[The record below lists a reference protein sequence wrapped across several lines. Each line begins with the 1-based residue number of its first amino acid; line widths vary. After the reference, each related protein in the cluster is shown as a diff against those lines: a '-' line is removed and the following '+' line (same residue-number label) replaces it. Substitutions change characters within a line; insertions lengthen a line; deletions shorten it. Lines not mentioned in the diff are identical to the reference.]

1 MQSNYIPWRGY
12 FSLISTCDVFVILDS
27 VQYTKRDW
35 RNRNQLR
42 EREGLFWLTIPVE
55 KLSTRE
61 SIYDVRVSDS
71 SWVSKH
77 LTSARHSL
85 AGLPFFESALDSVE
99 PVFRSLESEASLH
112 AINMAL
118 IRAICD
124 LTAIRSTLL
133 VDSDV
138 STLSTRDEEIDPTE
152 RLIDVCTQVGA
163 TSYLTG
169 PRGIDYL
176 DLDSFRKANIHIEVA
191 DYSKLPIYRQKFE
204 GFMPNVS
211 VLDFIAAVGPADAST
226 IFQEVSII

>member
-1 MQSNYIPWRGY
+1 MTRAAIVQSNYIPWRGY
-12 FSLISTCDVFVILDS
+12 FSLISNCDVFVILDS

-85 AGLPFFESALDSVE
+85 AGLPFFESALDAIE

-112 AINMAL
+112 TINMAL
-118 IRAICD
+118 I
-124 LTAIRSTLL
+124 
-133 VDSDV
+133 
-138 STLSTRDEEIDPTE
+138 
-152 RLIDVCTQVGA
+152 
-163 TSYLTG
+163 
-169 PRGIDYL
+169 
-176 DLDSFRKANIHIEVA
+176 
-191 DYSKLPIYRQKFE
+191 
-204 GFMPNVS
+204 
-211 VLDFIAAVGPADAST
+211 
-226 IFQEVSII
+226 